1 MIKLTNAEFESLV
14 KSKYY
19 DNKDFQE
26 KVYNILHDNEYTL
39 KQPYIEKIKG
49 IIYLSKKQEAN
60 LAMNYNFVGNE
71 QMPLITPKVKLEDVF
86 LEDSTRDKVEQL
98 IKAYNHRDLLANY
111 NLPYPRNLI
120 FEGQSGMGKSM
131 LAEALANELELPF
144 FKINVSSLIDSKI
157 GSTAQNLQTIY
168 QRIQHNQGLYLFDE
182 FDSIATARSSS
193 INESANKEFNSVL
206 TELLKDME
214 QPYTA
219 GSIAIYTT
227 NKPELL
233 DSALERRFDFKLHF
247 DNFIDNGKDR
257 QRMIYSLYTKKYAKQ
272 HNADISIF
280 QSYWQNN
287 DDITFS
293 NYAELKKLCDSI
305 LTNYL
310 LAEI

>member
-19 DNKDFQE
+19 DNTAFQE

-39 KQPYIEKIKG
+39 KQPYVEKIKNLVA
-49 IIYLSKKQEAN
+49 LSKKQEAI

-86 LEDSTRDKVEQL
+86 LNDFTKGKVEQL
-98 IKAYNHRDLLANY
+98 IKVYNHRDLLANY
-111 NLPYPRNLI
+111 NLPYPCNLI

-157 GSTAQNLQTIY
+157 GSTARNLQTIY

-233 DSALERRFDFKLHF
+233 DSALERRFNFKLHF
-247 DNFIDNGKDR
+247 DNFANNGKDR
-257 QRMIYSLYTKKYAKQ
+257 QHMIYNLYTKKYAKQ
-272 HNADISIF
+272 HNADINIF
-280 QSYWQNN
+280 QSYLQNN
-287 DDITFS
+287 DDITFN

-310 LAEI
+310 LKNI

>member
-1 MIKLTNAEFESLV
+1 M
-14 KSKYY
+14 
-19 DNKDFQE
+19 
-26 KVYNILHDNEYTL
+26 KVN
-39 KQPYIEKIKG
+39 QVWA
-49 IIYLSKKQEAN
+49 S
-60 LAMNYNFVGNE
+60 
-71 QMPLITPKVKLEDVF
+71 
-86 LEDSTRDKVEQL
+86 
-98 IKAYNHRDLLANY
+98 
-111 NLPYPRNLI
+111 
-120 FEGQSGMGKSM
+120 
-131 LAEALANELELPF
+131 PF

-219 GSIAIYTT
+219 GSIAVYTT

-233 DSALERRFDFKLHF
+233 DNALERRFDFKLHF
-247 DNFIDNGKDR
+247 DNFVNNGKDR
-257 QRMIYSLYTKKYAKQ
+257 QHMIYNLYTKKYAKQ
-272 HNADISIF
+272 HNADINIF
-280 QSYWQNN
+280 QSYLQNN

-310 LAEI
+310 LTEI